1 MAVLLDRGSKMADIY
16 TQQGVRQESVQMQG
30 GQNDTRAAQ
39 MLARTGEQMAAN
51 GKNIYRQQLRNSMTR
66 QLNKAYAEN
75 KNNPAALDA
84 AIQDI
89 RRGTMEEMADPEVMT
104 DALADFDLKSSAVLA
119 DAANNYAERQRAEIK
134 TALSDA
140 YNVSAED
147 LARDA
152 SGMFASDDENIK
164 IGYLHSAATMRSARD
179 ATDNDGYNLFTDEQ
193 RGAVAKDIS
202 GATLTGLESFLID
215 PTTPPAR
222 RAEIV
227 QRFNNGEYRD
237 LFSTD
242 DYTKAIKLINAAAK
256 EMGVGGAAAS
266 VDDDYDTVMGATF
279 KIQLDDWK
287 DDSKDDWYHGAELED
302 LLDFRTN
309 VSAAFAEHKISE
321 KEANDIMT
329 DSAPAMLHKINEY
342 IDDGNGLS
350 RLIFGERP
358 MRSGLQKIQG
368 KIADMDLSDDQ
379 QLYIYEDFLRRYRRG
394 LNNVPGDD
402 SRDNLQ
408 QNMANTLSDDVVRD
422 YIETQ
427 NPNWDPKSSSAIVM
441 GRTVYRTPE
450 SQNSPIKNGLYRV
463 VKDANGNLYKQY
475 RDTNGNFS
483 QKSVL
488 QRLG

>member
-1 MAVLLDRGSKMADIY
+1 MNIVLLESLGISPELLDQYAKKLE
-16 TQQGVRQESVQMQG
+16 QQGHHFAAYERNTDPAVQ
-30 GQNDTRAAQ
+30 
-39 MLARTGEQMAAN
+39 
-51 GKNIYRQQLRNSMTR
+51 I
-66 QLNKAYAEN
+66 
-75 KNNPAALDA
+75 
-84 AIQDI
+84 
-89 RRGTMEEMADPEVMT
+89 
-104 DALADFDLKSSAVLA
+104 
-119 DAANNYAERQRAEIK
+119 ER
-134 TALSDA
+134 
-140 YNVSAED
+140 
-147 LARDA
+147 ARDA
-152 SGMFASDDENIK
+152 DILMIANMPLSGQVIRACK
-164 IGYLHSAATMRSARD
+164 
-179 ATDNDGYNLFTDEQ
+179 NLKFIDVGFTGVDH
-193 RGAVAKDIS
+193 V
-202 GATLTGLESFLID
+202 
-215 PTTPPAR
+215 
-222 RAEIV
+222 
-227 QRFNNGEYRD
+227 D
-237 LFSTD
+237 LQ
-242 DYTKAIKLINAAAK
+242 AAK
-256 EMGVGGAAAS
+256 EMGVGGVAAS

-287 DDSKDDWYHGAELED
+287 DDSKDDWYNGAELED

>member
-39 MLARTGEQMAAN
+39 MLARTSEQMAAN
-51 GKNIYRQQLRNSMTR
+51 GKNIYGQQLRNSMTR

-75 KNNPAALDA
+75 KNNPVALDA

-119 DAANNYAERQRAEIK
+119 DAANKYAERQRAEIK

-256 EMGVGGAAAS
+256 EMGIGGATAS
-266 VDDDYDTVMGATF
+266 VDDDYDTVAGEIYKITLDGYKENSQDKNYSNATM
-279 KIQLDDWK
+279 L
-287 DDSKDDWYHGAELED
+287 D
-302 LLDFRTN
+302 LLELRQRADADVQLHR
-309 VSAAFAEHKISE
+309 ISSKEFKEIME
-321 KEANDIMT
+321 K
-329 DSAPAMLHKINEY
+329 SAPALV
-342 IDDGNGLS
+342 
-350 RLIFGERP
+350 
-358 MRSGLQKIQG
+358 QKI
-368 KIADMDLSDDQ
+368 DEYVDSDLSMWHADSDLQYGIKKLRNFAENHELSLDQ
-379 QLYIYEDFLRRYRRG
+379 RLFLYEDFMREYRATVDAEQGEEQFGDEVRAMAAKYAQKTIQRW
-394 LNNVPGDD
+394 LQDKFPG
-402 SRDNLQ
+402 
-408 QNMANTLSDDVVRD
+408 
-422 YIETQ
+422 
-427 NPNWDPKSSSAIVM
+427 WDPKIAPAIVM
-441 GRTVYRTPE
+441 GRTIYRAPTSAGELLE
-450 SQNSPIKNGLYRV
+450 SKNYQLMEL
-463 VKDANGNLYKQY
+463 D
-475 RDTNGNFS
+475 
-483 QKSVL
+483 
-488 QRLG
+488 